1 METAFGHA
9 DTALRS
15 SDTATREERQD
26 LLAWDDHA
34 QFFSLAL
41 FFNHEEVTRKE
52 AQKAML

>member
-1 METAFGHA
+1 MENAFGHA

-15 SDTATREERQD
+15 AATATIEERRD

-41 FFNHEEVTRKE
+41 FFTHEEVIRK
-52 AQKAML
+52 